1 MHKYKF
7 TLLCI
12 GWVRR
17 ARVQVVD
24 SITYRD
30 LVTAVR
36 HQLSAALCAVCWPGP
51 ALCDVSQGYHATG
64 AGAGL
69 GWAGLAG
76 LGWAGIEWIEW
87 IEWIE

>member
-1 MHKYKF
+1 MGEK
-7 TLLCI
+7 
-12 GWVRR
+12 
-17 ARVQVVD
+17 ASVQVVD

-69 GWAGLAG
+69 GWAGSLGWLGWAG
-76 LGWAGIEWIEW
+76 LGWAVTSTELISQFVW
-87 IEWIE
+87 